1 MKNLATLKLARKVT
15 NSFKSSARYLSA
27 VKSEEIIFNSPC
39 KPLEIPTKNVTDFVL
54 NRFITCQQPILNSE
68 STKLC
73 QEMFFVLFFNE
84 VEVFDCDQNT

>member
-1 MKNLATLKLARKVT
+1 MKNLATLKLAKKVT
-15 NSFKSSARYLSA
+15 NSFRFSARYLSA
-27 VKSEEIIFNSPC
+27 AKSEEIIFNSPC

-68 STKLC
+68 SNKLF

-84 VEVFDCDQNT
+84 VEVFDCDYWY